1 MVLFHQTFE
10 LFGEMQELFLQ
21 LEVNLIDLFKYK

>member
-10 LFGEMQELFLQ
+10 LSGEMQELFLQ